1 MMKGLLP
8 FRRGG
13 LDRQS
18 DEDLVRECAG
28 GDNTALAELF
38 RRHGDRVYRIL
49 RRLGHV
55 EPRDLEDMVQA
66 TFVAVKRAAG
76 RFGARSAVSTWIIGI
91 ALKVARHH
99 ERGRDRHR
107 VAMAAVAESQESSDG
122 RDPEQQASQRQLLG
136 RLHAALEELPPDL
149 RTVFALCDLEGL
161 RGVDVA
167 QVLAVPQGTVW
178 RRLHEARTRLRR
190 SVEGDAK
197 GR

>member
-8 FRRGG
+8 FHRGG
-13 LDRQS
+13 LDQHS
-18 DEDLVRECAG
+18 DEDLVTECAG
-28 GDNTALAELF
+28 GDNSALAELF

-66 TFVAVKRAAG
+66 TFVAVKRSAG
-76 RFGARSAVSTWIIGI
+76 RFGARSAVATWIIGI

-107 VAMAAVAESQESSDG
+107 VAMAAVAESQVSSDG
-122 RDPEQQASQRQLLG
+122 RDPEAQASQRQLLR
-136 RLHAALEELPPDL
+136 RLEAALEELPPDL

-167 QVLAVPQGTVW
+167 RALAVPEGTVW

-197 GR
+197 G